1 MAAFNLTPCR
11 LPLLASVWI
20 PGPSVRTHT
29 HCWDRVGNV
38 NVNVQRLVWTRDEVV
53 FYLSGILVLRGRLEI
68 ASSPTDT
75 SAWSM
80 CHPHIRFG
88 KCEDRPKPQWERQRQ
103 CAQCAGESTT
113 CVTHR
118 RRIFTH
124 VSSSSETDRWGIA
137 RNHRRDTQVRSGCR
151 TWTFQQQ
158 TASVLTITML
168 RYFRFHCSSVNFKQ
182 DVRKIQ
188 RNVTQTKTK
197 PITWVCLV

>member
-1 MAAFNLTPCR
+1 MYVWQHLTWPLAACHCWQVFGFLAQVFVHTRIVGIASGTWTWTCSDLFEHVTRSFSISAGVTRPSRNRIVADWHVCVIYVPSAHKIRQVRRQTETPVGET
-11 LPLLASVWI
+11 ASVCT
-20 PGPSVRTHT
+20 VT
-29 HCWDRVGNV
+29 
-38 NVNVQRLVWTRDEVV
+38 
-53 FYLSGILVLRGRLEI
+53 
-68 ASSPTDT
+68 
-75 SAWSM
+75 
-80 CHPHIRFG
+80 
-88 KCEDRPKPQWERQRQ
+88 
-103 CAQCAGESTT
+103 GESTT

-188 RNVTQTKTK
+188 RNVTQAKTK

>member
-1 MAAFNLTPCR
+1 MPLAIVGKCLDSWPKCSYTHALLGSRRERERERAATCLNTWRGRFLSQRDIGVTRPSRNRIVADWHVCVIYVPSAHKIRQVRRQTETPVGET
-11 LPLLASVWI
+11 ASVCT
-20 PGPSVRTHT
+20 VT
-29 HCWDRVGNV
+29 
-38 NVNVQRLVWTRDEVV
+38 
-53 FYLSGILVLRGRLEI
+53 
-68 ASSPTDT
+68 
-75 SAWSM
+75 
-80 CHPHIRFG
+80 
-88 KCEDRPKPQWERQRQ
+88 
-103 CAQCAGESTT
+103 GESTT

-124 VSSSSETDRWGIA
+124 VFSSSETDRWGIA

-168 RYFRFHCSSVNFKQ
+168 RYFRCHCSSVNFKQ

-188 RNVTQTKTK
+188 RNVTQAKTK